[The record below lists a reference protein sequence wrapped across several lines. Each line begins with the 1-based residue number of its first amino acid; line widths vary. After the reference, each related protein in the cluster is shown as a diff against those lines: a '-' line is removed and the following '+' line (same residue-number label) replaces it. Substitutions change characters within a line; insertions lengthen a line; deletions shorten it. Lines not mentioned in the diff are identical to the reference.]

1 MPPLRTGISPKG
13 YIDINEVAD
22 KLGVCKT
29 TAWAF
34 AKEYE
39 DFPRRR
45 KFGARTTRW
54 REDEIDAWLEK
65 RIREIEDEATSGG
78 M

>member
-1 MPPLRTGISPKG
+1 MTPLRTGISPKG

-29 TAWAF
+29 TAWALVK
-34 AKEYE
+34 ARP

-65 RIREIEDEATSGG
+65 RIREIEEEATNGG
-78 M
+78 A